1 MEGGRMQILPC
12 SSRKQDHKR
21 HCPAMQSTLSYRPL
35 NHDNCTVPHDVYFR
49 EVWNNLATS
58 LSCVASL
65 ATEGLIVPS

>member
-1 MEGGRMQILPC
+1 
-12 SSRKQDHKR
+12 
-21 HCPAMQSTLSYRPL
+21 MQSTLSYRPL